1 MKDDQ
6 RIALTK
12 RLLREGLLRLLCKT
26 DLNKISVTQLCTES
40 GINRAT
46 FYRHYEQP
54 CDILNDIK
62 REIFQEAVAL
72 AEKNA
77 AKGDTKKWLEATC
90 CYFYEHSDMLKIL
103 FRYRTDDEFVMFLND
118 RFNEQ
123 HPELKSKGYFSEV
136 DEDTMRL
143 GAYYYAGGIY
153 YILRQW
159 LTEPIHK
166 TPQEVA
172 TLMYHFL
179 NISEGKYRL

>member
-12 RLLREGLLRLLCKT
+12 RLLREGLLRLLGKT

-54 CDILNDIK
+54 RDILNNLKSD
-62 REIFQEAVAL
+62 IFQEVVAI
-72 AEKNA
+72 AEENSS
-77 AKGDTKKWLEATC
+77 KGDAKKWLEATC
-90 CYFYEHSDMLKIL
+90 CYFYEHADLLRIL
-103 FRYRTDDEFVMFLND
+103 FQYSTDDEFVMFLND

-123 HPELKSKGYFSEV
+123 YPELKSKGYFTEV
-136 DEDTMRL
+136 DADTMRL
-143 GAYYYAGGIY
+143 GAYYHAGGIY

-172 TLMYHFL
+172 VLMCHFL
-179 NISEGKYRL
+179 NISEGNER

>member
-12 RLLREGLLRLLCKT
+12 RLLREGLLRLLDKT

-54 CDILNDIK
+54 RDILSDLKCDIF
-62 REIFQEAVAL
+62 REVAAI
-72 AEKNA
+72 AEENSSE
-77 AKGDTKKWLEATC
+77 GDAKKWLESAC
-90 CYFYEHSDMLKIL
+90 CYFYEHSDLLRIL
-103 FRYRTDDEFVMFLND
+103 FKYRTDDEFVMFLND

-123 HPELKSKGYFSEV
+123 YPELKSKGYFTEV

-159 LTEPIHK
+159 LTEPINK
-166 TPQEVA
+166 KPQEVA
-172 TLMYHFL
+172 VLMCHFL
-179 NISEGKYRL
+179 NISDGNKG

>member
-12 RLLREGLLRLLCKT
+12 RLLREGLLRLLSKM
-26 DLNKISVTQLCTES
+26 DLNKISVTQLCKES

-54 CDILNDIK
+54 RDILNDLK
-62 REIFQEAVAL
+62 CDIFQEVAAL

-77 AKGDTKKWLEATC
+77 AKGDIKKWLESTC

-103 FRYRTDDEFVMFLND
+103 FRYRTDDEFVMFLNE
-118 RFNEQ
+118 RFNEEY
-123 HPELKSKGYFSEV
+123 PDLMSKGYFTNV
-136 DEDTMRL
+136 DCDTMRL
-143 GAYYYAGGIY
+143 GAFYYAGGIY

-159 LTEPIHK
+159 LTEPINK

-172 TLMYHFL
+172 VLICHLL
-179 NISEGKYRL
+179 NFTEGN

>member
-12 RLLREGLLRLLCKT
+12 RLLREGLLRLLSKT
-26 DLNKISVTQLCTES
+26 ELNKISVTQLCTES

-54 CDILNDIK
+54 RDILNDLK
-62 REIFQEAVAL
+62 GDIFQEVAAL
-72 AEKNA
+72 AEENSL
-77 AKGDTKKWLEATC
+77 KGDAKKWLESTC
-90 CYFYEHSDMLKIL
+90 CYFYEHSDLLRIL
-103 FRYRTDDEFVMFLND
+103 FQYRTDDEFVMFLND

-123 HPELKSKGYFSEV
+123 YPELKRKGYFTEV

-159 LTEPIHK
+159 LTEPINK

-172 TLMYHFL
+172 VLMCHFL
-179 NISEGKYRL
+179 NVSEGK